1 MSYQYS
7 LGNKSSSKNLPAA
20 SVEQWNPWEAQMFR
34 KKEGRKYESLPLVN
48 WPQESASEWR

>member
-7 LGNKSSSKNLPAA
+7 LGNKTSSKNLPAA
-20 SVEQWNPWEAQMFR
+20 SVEQWNPWETQMIR